1 MGITLSTPARNAAC
15 DAIVDLVDGGTGDA
29 NGDLVFMT
37 SGDSEVATLAL
48 AAPAFGASSTGT
60 ATANTIADDASAT
73 GGTTA
78 LFKIQNKS
86 NSEIF
91 RGTVT
96 ATGGGGDIEMSSVV
110 VGATDTVSVSS
121 LTATMPAS

>member
-48 AAPAFGASSTGT
+48 AAPALQGQHRDFPGRSYCFIRRHQSFITGSGGYRYCIHVLTNGHNASEL
-60 ATANTIADDASAT
+60 I
-73 GGTTA
+73 
-78 LFKIQNKS
+78 
-86 NSEIF
+86 
-91 RGTVT
+91 
-96 ATGGGGDIEMSSVV
+96 
-110 VGATDTVSVSS
+110 
-121 LTATMPAS
+121 